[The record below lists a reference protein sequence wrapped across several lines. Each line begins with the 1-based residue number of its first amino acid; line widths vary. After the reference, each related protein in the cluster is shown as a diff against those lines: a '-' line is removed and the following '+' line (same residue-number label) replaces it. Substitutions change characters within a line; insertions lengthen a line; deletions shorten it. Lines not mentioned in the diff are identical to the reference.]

1 LEGCRRRLSHERTP
15 EQTYDINDGCAVMA
29 SLAKQGSNQ
38 LLRRRIKVSDAQFEI
53 AWSAYNRLI
62 ETYINGQHLYTTDTN
77 YSAPGFKMSRVGGD
91 LLCILFGCK
100 LPVVLRPG
108 HDGSYKLVDFVY
120 TDGIMNGE
128 FLEDEVGYTEADFVL
143 N

>member
-1 LEGCRRRLSHERTP
+1 MRELLSRP
-15 EQTYDINDGCAVMA
+15 YDIDDGYAVMA
-29 SLAKQGSNQ
+29 SLAKRGSNQ

-62 ETYINGQHLYTTDTN
+62 ETHINGQRLYTTDTN
-77 YSAPGFKMSRVGGD
+77 YIGCGSQDVQSGG

-128 FLEDEVGYTEADFVL
+128 FLEDEAAYTEADFVL